1 MTFRTK
7 QKPFDPW
14 TLRLSQRLR
23 APTSRPS
30 RTFGTMVAS
39 WNVMTDGEN
48 ISLQILPN
56 SKCTFYYIYFLTK
69 TSRRAPNEGAGPSPF
84 KLEYLAVNKPLMSE
98 NLISYALTCLIS
110 AKKGDIFHQRFVIP
124 TTYVST

>member
-56 SKCTFYYIYFLTK
+56 SKFTV
-69 TSRRAPNEGAGPSPF
+69 PS
-84 KLEYLAVNKPLMSE
+84 LESNRNFAVS
-98 NLISYALTCLIS
+98 S
-110 AKKGDIFHQRFVIP
+110 AVKFDFW
-124 TTYVST
+124 

>member
-1 MTFRTK
+1 MNFRTK

-56 SKCTFYYIYFLTK
+56 SK
-69 TSRRAPNEGAGPSPF
+69 
-84 KLEYLAVNKPLMSE
+84 
-98 NLISYALTCLIS
+98 
-110 AKKGDIFHQRFVIP
+110 
-124 TTYVST
+124 